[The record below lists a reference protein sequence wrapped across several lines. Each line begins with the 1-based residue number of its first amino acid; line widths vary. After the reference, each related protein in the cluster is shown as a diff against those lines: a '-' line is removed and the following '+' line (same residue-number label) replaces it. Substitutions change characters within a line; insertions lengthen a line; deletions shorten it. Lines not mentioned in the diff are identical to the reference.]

1 MAVVYEVRPSVS
13 SELLDELFEAAWDRF
28 RERDWAPVLERS
40 LGWVGAFDEGR
51 LIGFVYLA
59 GDGGLHAFL
68 LDPTVHPDY
77 RRRGIGRQ
85 LVVRA
90 VELARDA
97 GADWLHV
104 DFEPHLTGFYQGC
117 GFQPTPAGVIRLQP
131 R

>member
-1 MAVVYEVRPSVS
+1 MAVVYEVRPRVS
-13 SELLDELFEAAWDRF
+13 GELLNELFEAAWDQF
-28 RERDWAPVLERS
+28 RERDWAHLLERS
-40 LGWVGAFDEGR
+40 LGWVCAYDQRR

-77 RRRGIGRQ
+77 RRRGIGRL
-85 LVVRA
+85 LVGRA

-117 GFQPTPAGVIRLQP
+117 GFRPTPAGVIRLQP